1 MPADLYYPCD
11 WCIALIVGHNGA
23 TMRLIIWIL
32 GSVFMAIAVVQLV
45 IEGMFAA
52 FGGSWTRL
60 LTLRDLSTLLAGPGS
75 GDWMPGGL
83 ASLPPWIFAGLIGAV
98 LLYLGRYRRRRTP

>member
-1 MPADLYYPCD
+1 
-11 WCIALIVGHNGA
+11 
-23 TMRLIIWIL
+23 MRLITWIL

-75 GDWMPGGL
+75 GDWMPDGL
-83 ASLPPWIFAGLIGAV
+83 GSLPPWIFAGLIGAV
-98 LLYLGRYRRRRTP
+98 LLYLGRYRRPRTP

>member
-1 MPADLYYPCD
+1 
-11 WCIALIVGHNGA
+11 
-23 TMRLIIWIL
+23 MRLIIWTL

-45 IEGMFAA
+45 IEGMFAT

-60 LTLRDLSTLLAGPGS
+60 LTLSDLSTLLAGPSS
-75 GDWMPGGL
+75 GDWMPSGL

-98 LLYLGRYRRRRTP
+98 LLYLGRYRRRHAP